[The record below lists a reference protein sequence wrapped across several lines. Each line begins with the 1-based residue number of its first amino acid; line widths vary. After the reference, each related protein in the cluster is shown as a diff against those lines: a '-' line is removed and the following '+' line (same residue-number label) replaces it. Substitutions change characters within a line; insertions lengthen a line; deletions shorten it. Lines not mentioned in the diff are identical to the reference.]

1 MHTPR
6 KRPAPCD
13 AILCPTFLLS
23 STFHQLVPTGERVA
37 IEVDGPHHFMRNTR
51 RPLGELK
58 ARQRLLQ
65 ARTWTVISVP
75 FFEWSAC
82 ESLEAHKTYLQ
93 QASEGRSVCTLP
105 VCQMRCS

>member
-1 MHTPR
+1 M
-6 KRPAPCD
+6 
-13 AILCPTFLLS
+13 
-23 STFHQLVPTGERVA
+23 
-37 IEVDGPHHFMRNTR
+37 DGPHHFMRNTQ

-82 ESLEAHKTYLQ
+82 KSPEAHKTYLQ
-93 QASEGRSVCTLP
+93 QVRESHSVCMLP
-105 VCQMRCS
+105 VWSDAL